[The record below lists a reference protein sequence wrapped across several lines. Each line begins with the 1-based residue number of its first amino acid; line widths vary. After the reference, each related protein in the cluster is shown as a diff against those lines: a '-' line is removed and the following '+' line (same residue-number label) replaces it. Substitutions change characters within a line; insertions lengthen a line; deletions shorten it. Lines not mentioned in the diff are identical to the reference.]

1 MDVVGAQREL
11 ERALERGSS
20 GSESCREPA
29 YWTFNFIF
37 YPGIVHKG
45 GFVHFKKLKIKIK
58 KKMSASET
66 DFNEA
71 NQRRRSSAARAPSV
85 IRDSENSRGG
95 ASESERPRDAN
106 LSRTPTEKKQKK
118 IIRAEAKHASISKQF
133 IAAQN
138 ANNAKRKRKQPMKYT
153 PPEAGGRDDGDN
165 FGAKKKKEADKKSFF
180 QNVNNFNYTQNV
192 YQSACSNEDYDCY
205 EQENNE

>member
-1 MDVVGAQREL
+1 
-11 ERALERGSS
+11 
-20 GSESCREPA
+20 
-29 YWTFNFIF
+29 
-37 YPGIVHKG
+37 
-45 GFVHFKKLKIKIK
+45 
-58 KKMSASET
+58 MSASET

-85 IRDSENSRGG
+85 IHDSENSRGG

-165 FGAKKKKEADKKSFF
+165 FGAKKKKKQIKKVFF
-180 QNVNNFNYTQNV
+180 KTLTISITRRTYIKVRVQTRITIVTNKRIMSKEPTCLSKLFFF
-192 YQSACSNEDYDCY
+192 
-205 EQENNE
+205 